1 MADRAF
7 RRCVGELARTR
18 KVPEIDSPRHTP
30 TMMLISVEEL
40 ATRLDDPTL
49 RLADV
54 RWYVGEPGRGRREY
68 DEGHLP
74 GAVFVDLD
82 RDLAGPSGPGRHPL
96 PDPVAFAARMGEL
109 GIGPDNFVVAYDDSL
124 GTIAARL
131 WWMLD
136 NLGHQRVALLD
147 GGLKAWR
154 AGGLPLSAERVTL
167 PAAEPLAPARA
178 WSGVIDRPALIE
190 RLGEVALLDARAPER
205 YRGETEPV
213 DPRPGHI
220 PSAISAPA
228 RSSLG
233 SDGRFLP
240 PTELAAQLG
249 SVAPPE
255 RPVVVSCG
263 SGVTACHTA
272 FAFRLAGLPDPML
285 YPGSY
290 SDWSRTDLPVA
301 TGPEPG
307 APLEPTA
314 EG

>member
-1 MADRAF
+1 M
-7 RRCVGELARTR
+7 L
-18 KVPEIDSPRHTP
+18 
-30 TMMLISVEEL
+30 LISPEEL
-40 ATRLDDPTL
+40 ATRLDEPGL

-54 RWYVGEPGRGRREY
+54 RWYVGDPGRGRREY

-82 RDLAGPSGPGRHPL
+82 RDLAAPTGPGRHPL
-96 PDPVAFAARMGEL
+96 PDPAVFAARMGEL
-109 GIGPDNFVVAYDDSL
+109 GFGADELIVAYDDSL

-136 NLGHQRVALLD
+136 SLGHERVALLD

-154 AGGLPLSAERVTL
+154 AADLPLTTDPVVPVARVPL
-167 PAAEPLAPARA
+167 PLAGA
-178 WSGVIDRPALIE
+178 WSGVIDRAALID
-190 RLGEVALLDARAPER
+190 RLDDVALLDVRLPER

-220 PSAISAPA
+220 PSAVNVPTRVSLDADGQFLSPA
-228 RSSLG
+228 DLG
-233 SDGRFLP
+233 GR
-240 PTELAAQLG
+240 LAA
-249 SVAPPE
+249 VADDG

-263 SGVTACHTA
+263 SGVNACHTA
-272 FAFRLAGLPDPML
+272 FAYRLAGLPDPLL

-290 SDWSRTDLPVA
+290 SDWSRTELPVA

-307 APLEPTA
+307 DPVKADA
-314 EG
+314 V